1 MKDKGKDYPPGFPYL
16 PDLDDRYAVEYDEA
30 EQYWTISFEGDRLG
44 SYLYPTED
52 GAVWAARRYAEYDA
66 ATALI
71 EDTVG
76 SENVYNRAQY
86 EAACAAVGLTP
97 APDTGLGT
105 YADKYGDFWMSH
117 YEALDIVTA
126 DLRRRRI
133 AGIKHERAALAASA
147 PPVKRPTKT
156 IIGSCDNCGADVS
169 AGSGM
174 SASLGLACGD
184 ECYDALSG

>member
-16 PDLDDRYAVEYDEA
+16 PDLDGRYAVGYDEV
-30 EQYWTISFEGDRLG
+30 EQYWTISREGQRVG
-44 SYLYPTED
+44 SYLFPTEEA
-52 GAVWAARRYAEYDA
+52 AVWAARRYAEIDA
-66 ATALI
+66 AKTLI
-71 EDTVG
+71 EDAVEPRDAYT
-76 SENVYNRAQY
+76 RDQY

-97 APDTGLGT
+97 APDANLGT
-105 YADKYGDFWMSH
+105 YADTYGDFWMSH

-133 AGIKHERAALAASA
+133 TGIKRERAAGSQS
-147 PPVKRPTKT
+147 PSVKRPITV
-156 IIGSCDNCGADVS
+156 IGSCRHCGADVS

-174 SASLGLACGD
+174 WASLGLACGD